1 MGTRTTHNPQTTSPL
16 TTMASRTATTAIAR
30 AVARSAAKPSSAA
43 RTFSSVAQKSA
54 RPATRQAQAAL
65 RSAFSQPRRGVKTLD
80 FAGTKETVYE
90 RADWPVPKLQEYFK
104 NDTLA
109 LIGYGSQGHGQ
120 GLNARDNGLNV
131 IVGVRKDGESWKQAL
146 EDGWVPGKT
155 LFPIE
160 EALEKGTIIMN
171 LLSDAAQ
178 SQTWSQIKP
187 YIKKGK
193 TLYFSHGFSVVFK
206 EDTKVEAPEDVDVIL
221 VAPKGSGRTVRTL
234 FKEGRGINASVA
246 VWQDVTG
253 QAKEKAVALSMAV
266 GCGYSYETTF
276 EKEVYSDL
284 YGERGVLMGGIQG
297 MFRAQ
302 YEVLRA
308 NGHSPSEAFNE
319 TVEEATQS
327 LFPLIGQYGMDYM
340 YAACSTTARRG
351 ALDWQH
357 KFYDANLPVFKELYA
372 SVKDGSETR
381 RSLEFNGRPT
391 YNADLAKEL
400 AEIDAQEI
408 WQAGKTVRGLRPDSR
423 EKA

>member
-1 MGTRTTHNPQTTSPL
+1 MGTTHNPQTTSPL

-160 EALEKGTIIMN
+160 EAL
-171 LLSDAAQ
+171 
-178 SQTWSQIKP
+178 
-187 YIKKGK
+187 KKGK

-221 VAPKGSGRTVRTL
+221 V
-234 FKEGRGINASVA
+234 
-246 VWQDVTG
+246 
-253 QAKEKAVALSMAV
+253 
-266 GCGYSYETTF
+266 
-276 EKEVYSDL
+276 
-284 YGERGVLMGGIQG
+284 
-297 MFRAQ
+297 
-302 YEVLRA
+302 
-308 NGHSPSEAFNE
+308 
-319 TVEEATQS
+319 
-327 LFPLIGQYGMDYM
+327 
-340 YAACSTTARRG
+340 
-351 ALDWQH
+351 
-357 KFYDANLPVFKELYA
+357 
-372 SVKDGSETR
+372 
-381 RSLEFNGRPT
+381 
-391 YNADLAKEL
+391 
-400 AEIDAQEI
+400 
-408 WQAGKTVRGLRPDSR
+408 
-423 EKA
+423 

>member
-1 MGTRTTHNPQTTSPL
+1 MGGLLPTRTTHNPQTTSPL

-187 YIKKGK
+187 YIKK
-193 TLYFSHGFSVVFK
+193 
-206 EDTKVEAPEDVDVIL
+206 DTKVEAPEDVDVIL

-266 GCGYSYETTF
+266 G
-276 EKEVYSDL
+276 
-284 YGERGVLMGGIQG
+284 
-297 MFRAQ
+297 
-302 YEVLRA
+302 
-308 NGHSPSEAFNE
+308 
-319 TVEEATQS
+319 
-327 LFPLIGQYGMDYM
+327 
-340 YAACSTTARRG
+340 
-351 ALDWQH
+351 
-357 KFYDANLPVFKELYA
+357 
-372 SVKDGSETR
+372 
-381 RSLEFNGRPT
+381 
-391 YNADLAKEL
+391 
-400 AEIDAQEI
+400 
-408 WQAGKTVRGLRPDSR
+408 
-423 EKA
+423 